1 MVEYYSF
8 SKISKNGCIKRILS
22 IKMHLKFNILFER
35 DSSSIILFF
44 LVKRILK
51 CF

>member
-8 SKISKNGCIKRILS
+8 PKISKNDCIKRILS
-22 IKMHLKFNILFER
+22 IKMYLKFNFLFER
-35 DSSSIILFF
+35 APNYFIPLI
-44 LVKRILK
+44 KRILK